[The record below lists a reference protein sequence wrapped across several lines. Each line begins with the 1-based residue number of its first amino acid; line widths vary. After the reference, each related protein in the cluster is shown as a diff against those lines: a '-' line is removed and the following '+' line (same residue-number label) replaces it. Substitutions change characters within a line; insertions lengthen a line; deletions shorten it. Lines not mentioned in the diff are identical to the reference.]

1 MTFKIIDVNT
11 LHSQLVTNRDEL
23 LNQLEIREKRCKALG
38 ETESYLIEHLDRD
51 DSVMENLEFNLP
63 YDGII
68 DDLLKDFGFKRPS
81 KTNPLSTLT
90 KTSGKSL
97 KNASESPS
105 QHQLSSSPSSTRQK
119 RPC

>member
-51 DSVMENLEFNLP
+51 DSVMENL
-63 YDGII
+63 
-68 DDLLKDFGFKRPS
+68 
-81 KTNPLSTLT
+81 
-90 KTSGKSL
+90 
-97 KNASESPS
+97 
-105 QHQLSSSPSSTRQK
+105 
-119 RPC
+119 

>member
-51 DSVMENLEFNLP
+51 DSVMENLEFSLP

-90 KTSGKSL
+90 KTS
-97 KNASESPS
+97 
-105 QHQLSSSPSSTRQK
+105 
-119 RPC
+119 